1 MLSYLNVSLTSIKF
15 SRGKKLEFLVEF
27 RRHQPKNTDLSFM
40 MMFDDNIVIDI
51 GNRSVISTSKIMKIT
66 AMKKNR
72 DEKGSRAEIFWDKPA
87 FEW

>member
-1 MLSYLNVSLTSIKF
+1 
-15 SRGKKLEFLVEF
+15 
-27 RRHQPKNTDLSFM
+27 M
-40 MMFDDNIVIDI
+40 MMIDDNIVIDN

-66 AMKKNR
+66 VIKKNR